1 MITTS
6 YLILILGSIFF
17 LCLGWLLYHLIKS
30 KGSSDWSV
38 KYADLQKEHND
49 LSKKLNKESKSVEQ
63 YKQKAESWKH
73 EYQALTQE
81 KQHQANNNTKDRQF
95 LTDQLDALNA
105 EMSKVKKSNVDLK
118 GRLDRTQKE
127 LTKLKEKYS
136 LDVVDGKEW
145 KVERD
150 ELVREVKSLREKL
163 ERQLQIT
170 KEYKTKYDKQAEEI
184 NKVRVMEREIRLLKT
199 KNKKFETDIQ
209 YWEKKHYD
217 THHELAELKK
227 THDKLQSEFSEVNE
241 LRKGDQVLKDN
252 LMSQIQEFK
261 TKFVNIN
268 NKYREAMESHN

>member
-1 MITTS
+1 MIATS
-6 YLILILGSIFF
+6 YLILTLGSIFF

-30 KGSSDWSV
+30 KGSSDWSA
-38 KYADLQKEHND
+38 KYAALQKEHND
-49 LSKKLNKESKSVEQ
+49 VAKKLNKESKAVEQ
-63 YKQKAESWKH
+63 YKQKAESWKQ

-81 KQHQANNNTKDRQF
+81 KQHLANNNTKDRQF
-95 LTDQLDALNA
+95 LTDQLDSLNA
-105 EMSKVKKSNVDLK
+105 EMSKVKKSNIDLQGK
-118 GRLDRTQKE
+118 VDRTQRE

-163 ERQLQIT
+163 ERQIQIS

-199 KNKKFETDIQ
+199 KTKKFETDIQ

-227 THDKLQSEFSEVNE
+227 THDKLNSEYTEVNE

-268 NKYREAMESHN
+268 NKYREVMESHN

>member
-6 YLILILGSIFF
+6 YLILSLGSIFF

-30 KGSSDWSV
+30 KGSSDWNA
-38 KYADLQKEHND
+38 KYSELQKEHNA
-49 LSKKLNKESKSVEQ
+49 LTKKLNKESNAVEQ
-63 YKQKAESWKH
+63 YRQKAESWKH
-73 EYQALTQE
+73 EYHALTQE
-81 KQHQANNNTKDRQF
+81 KQHLASNNMKDKQF
-95 LTDQLDALNA
+95 LTDQLDSVNDEL
-105 EMSKVKKSNVDLK
+105 SKVKKSNVDLEGK
-118 GRLDRTQKE
+118 LDRTQKE
-127 LTKLKEKYS
+127 LVKLKDKYS

-150 ELVREVKSLREKL
+150 ELTREVRSLREKL
-163 ERQLQIT
+163 DRQIQIS

-184 NKVRVMEREIRLLKT
+184 NKVRVMEREIRVLNT
-199 KNKKFETDIQ
+199 KSKKFEADVQ

-227 THDKLQSEFSEVNE
+227 THDKLNAEVSELNE

-268 NKYREAMESHN
+268 NKYREVMGTHN